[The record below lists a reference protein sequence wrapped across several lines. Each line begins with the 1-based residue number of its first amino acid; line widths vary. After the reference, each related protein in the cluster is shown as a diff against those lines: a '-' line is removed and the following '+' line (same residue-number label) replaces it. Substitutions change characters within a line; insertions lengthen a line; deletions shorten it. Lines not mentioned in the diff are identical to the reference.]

1 MRFLYFLH
9 ILKICFLQ
17 VFFVFNRININNSV
31 NEPLTKILKIYNNTV
46 KHNNKSNNI
55 NEIFKEVMMKMKR
68 FNFWMPTDLYER
80 IKITAKKYGLSM
92 TKMTIKLLEIGY
104 IKFLSFDKPYLDKDE
119 NN

>member
-1 MRFLYFLH
+1 
-9 ILKICFLQ
+9 
-17 VFFVFNRININNSV
+17 
-31 NEPLTKILKIYNNTV
+31 
-46 KHNNKSNNI
+46 
-55 NEIFKEVMMKMKR
+55 MKR

-104 IKFLSFDKPYLDKDE
+104 IKFLSFDKSYLEKDE